1 MPLALK
7 KSFKWIQLALLALT
21 LAGMLFL
28 LGRDFNSQAL
38 QALWQQSSTGI
49 LLLAAL
55 LSASGLLLKAERL
68 RQLTALFGLPHSFG
82 YCFKTQV
89 LAISFAMLTPGR
101 AGEFSKAF
109 LLTRKYPGQWAA
121 ATITMVIERLMDLLA
136 LGIASAVFAALVL
149 KDSELPILS
158 LSLLLLLCL
167 LGFCIGLMLLFRFS
181 KRLQNLIPPL
191 LLVRWQ
197 QWRAAPL
204 ETCLRFAPSLCLTLI
219 AWVADGAFQWLILK
233 AVGLSGPLLL
243 IIGINAIVA
252 IASVLSL
259 LPIGLGTVDLSAHFL
274 YTTVIALSKEEVV
287 FLVAAGRV
295 LGLGTLL
302 LLALLTII
310 GDPRLFQNLRSHRAQ
325 TPAALSDEALADDGL
340 ADEARP

>member
-1 MPLALK
+1 MPLAIK
-7 KSFKWIQLALLALT
+7 KSLKWIQLFLFALT
-21 LAGMLFL
+21 LGGMLFL

-38 QALWQQSSTGI
+38 QVLWQQSSTAV
-49 LLLAAL
+49 LVLAAGV
-55 LSASGLLLKAERL
+55 SAMGLILKSERL
-68 RQLTALFGLPHSFG
+68 RQLTVLFGLPHSYA

-89 LAISFAMLTPGR
+89 LTISFAVLTPGR

-136 LGIASAVFAALVL
+136 LGIASAIFAALVL

-158 LSLLLLLCL
+158 LSLILLACLLC
-167 LGFCIGLMLLFRFS
+167 FCVGLMLLFRFS
-181 KRLQNLIPPL
+181 KRLQNMIPPL
-191 LLVRWQ
+191 LIERLQ
-197 QWRAAPL
+197 LWRTAPL
-204 ETCLRFAPSLCLTLI
+204 QTFLHFSPSLLLTLM
-219 AWVADGAFQWLILK
+219 AWVADGLFQWLILK
-233 AVGLSGPLLL
+233 AVGLNGPLLL

-302 LLALLTII
+302 LLAILTIV
-310 GDPRLFQNLRSHRAQ
+310 GDPRLFQNIKTYFRDQ
-325 TPAALSDEALADDGL
+325 TPEALSDEAKL
-340 ADEARP
+340 